1 MRDGEK
7 PSDCG
12 GLHAGVRAAWMI
24 ALALS
29 LALMH
34 GLGLSHTAPTI
45 DTAAMSTTTGAP
57 SDASGLMA
65 AHGQHDATVLVADQ
79 GGHQNPSPDHS
90 GAVAKTC
97 LAVLTA
103 LLVAFTMFLLTP
115 QGRTRYRRD
124 RPASSTPRVCN
135 RAMWWVHPRAHV
147 LCVMRT

>member
-1 MRDGEK
+1 MRHGER
-7 PSDCG
+7 PLDRG
-12 GLHAGVRAAWMI
+12 GLATGVRAAWMI

-45 DTAAMSTTTGAP
+45 AAAVSTTTNAP
-57 SDASGLMA
+57 LAASGLVT
-65 AHGQHDATVLVADQ
+65 AHGRHEANTLIAGQSEH
-79 GGHQNPSPDHS
+79 HSPSPDHS

-103 LLVAFTMFLLTP
+103 LLVAFTMFLSNP
-115 QGRTRYRRD
+115 QGRARCRRD
-124 RPASSTPRVCN
+124 RLASRTPKGWDLE
-135 RAMWWVHPRAHV
+135 MWWVHPRAHV